1 MLFNLC
7 TGCTFGVLFDCVRT
21 AREGTFLAS
30 PFPDY
35 ISETRRSSITPWKGA
50 KTPFNELIKS
60 VLTPPQPSQLTCQ
73 SAVIRLFR
81 TTLLLVCPRQ
91 GCFPQAPSPP
101 SGTFS
106 NQFGHFSPQG
116 QGTQVASITDAH
128 TRSCPCLLC
137 FLCAPT
143 LRSQCYFGHDEG
155 IRFPLFKRRVLTSV
169 GLPSFPCLLELGVC
183 KSQYV
188 FLLYFSFPT
197 ILLITA

>member
-1 MLFNLC
+1 M
-7 TGCTFGVLFDCVRT
+7 RT

-137 FLCAPT
+137 FLCAVGNRCTLGACCPT
-143 LRSQCYFGHDEG
+143 SRRRVPSPLSTSSFLPPLFPAPASRLKSNGGHDG
-155 IRFPLFKRRVLTSV
+155 SATRSRIRGGR
-169 GLPSFPCLLELGVC
+169 
-183 KSQYV
+183 
-188 FLLYFSFPT
+188 
-197 ILLITA
+197 